1 MYPDEW
7 QPTMEATADGRGSTI
22 EAFSVSGE
30 EGEAG
35 SSLQEDVEA
44 LSQLRRRTTTAGERE
59 SAEWVAGRLRALG
72 AEDIRI
78 VTFRGQSTW
87 AWAHG
92 AHMLAGLAASWVRG
106 RVGRL
111 LGALVAVSYELDVS
125 TRSHWLRRLLP
136 GRTGYSVEARISS
149 AVPARR
155 TLVLVAHHDAAHT
168 GLVWHPIAS
177 AANRRR
183 SARTGRAYP
192 SHAVPLIGLAAKSA
206 RSRLLRVPAR
216 ALLAVSAL
224 LSGQAALSPTAP
236 GANDNATGV
245 AAVLELARR
254 FAKKPLPG
262 VDVAIVSPGGEEA
275 GSVGMRAWMRDSG
288 RSLERRSTLVVNLD
302 AIGSGGHLVVS
313 RREGLTG
320 WFGSGDV
327 DLSQRGAR
335 AAGLP
340 APRVVTFPNVTDAFV
355 ARQAGLRAVSILSYD
370 DGWISNLHMPS
381 DTAENVAWSTV
392 DEAIALTEGM
402 VEAWLAE
409 PGPSAVDPA

>member
-1 MYPDEW
+1 M
-7 QPTMEATADGRGSTI
+7 
-22 EAFSVSGE
+22 SGE
-30 EGEAG
+30 EGAAG

-44 LSQLRRRTTTAGERE
+44 LSQFRRRTTTTGERE
-59 SAEWVAGRLRALG
+59 SAEWVAGRLGALG
-72 AEDIRI
+72 AEDVRV

-92 AHMLAGLAASWVRG
+92 AHMLAGLAVSWVRG
-106 RVGRL
+106 WTGRL

-125 TRSHWLRRLLP
+125 ARSHWLRRLLP

-183 SARTGRAYP
+183 SARTGHAYP
-192 SHAVPLIGLAAKSA
+192 SHAVPLIGLVAASA

-216 ALLAVSAL
+216 LLLATSAL
-224 LSGQAALSPTAP
+224 LFGQAALSPTAP

-254 FAKKPLPG
+254 LKERPLTG
-262 VDVAIVSPGGEEA
+262 VDVVIVSPGGEEA
-275 GSVGMRAWMRDSG
+275 GSVGMRAWIRGPG

-302 AIGSGGHLVVS
+302 AIGSGGYLVVS

-320 WFGSGDV
+320 WFGNSDV

-335 AAGLP
+335 ATGLT

-355 ARQAGLRAVSILSYD
+355 ARQAGLRTVSILSYD

-381 DTAENVAWSTV
+381 DTAANVDWLTV
-392 DEAIALTEGM
+392 DEAIALTERM
-402 VEAWLAE
+402 VEAWMAE
-409 PGPSAVDPA
+409 PVTEIADRI

>member
-1 MYPDEW
+1 
-7 QPTMEATADGRGSTI
+7 MEATADGRGSTI
-22 EAFSVSGE
+22 KAFSVSGE
-30 EGEAG
+30 EDAAG

-59 SAEWVAGRLRALG
+59 SAEWVAGRLRELG
-72 AEDIRI
+72 AEDVR
-78 VTFRGQSTW
+78 VVSFRGQSTW

-92 AHMLAGLAASWVRG
+92 AHMLAGLAASWMRG
-106 RVGRL
+106 RAGRL

-125 TRSHWLRRLLP
+125 ARSQWLRQLLP

-183 SARTGRAYP
+183 SARSDRAFP
-192 SHAVPLIGLAAKSA
+192 SHAAPLIGLAAA
-206 RSRLLRVPAR
+206 ATGYRYLQMPARLL
-216 ALLAVSAL
+216 LAIGTL

-254 FAKKPLPG
+254 LKERPLPG
-262 VDVAIVSPGGEEA
+262 VDVVIVSPGGEEA
-275 GSVGMRAWMRDSG
+275 GSVGMRAWMRGSG

-302 AIGSGGHLVVS
+302 AIGSGDHLVVS

-320 WFGSGDV
+320 WFRSADV
-327 DLSQRGAR
+327 DHSQRGAR
-335 AAGLP
+335 VAGLP

-355 ARQAGLRAVSILSYD
+355 ARRAGLRAVSILSYD
-370 DGWISNLHMPS
+370 DGWIANLHLPS
-381 DTAENVAWSTV
+381 DTAANVGWPTV

-402 VEAWLAE
+402 VEAWMAE
-409 PGPSAVDPA
+409 PVTEIADRI

>member
-1 MYPDEW
+1 M
-7 QPTMEATADGRGSTI
+7 
-22 EAFSVSGE
+22 SGE
-30 EGEAG
+30 EGAAG
-35 SSLQEDVEA
+35 SSLRGDVEA

-72 AEDIRI
+72 AEEVRI

-106 RVGRL
+106 RAGRL

-125 TRSHWLRRLLP
+125 ARSHWLRRLLP
-136 GRTGYSVEARISS
+136 GRTGCSVEARISS
-149 AVPARR
+149 DVPARR

-183 SARTGRAYP
+183 SARSYRAFP
-192 SHAVPLIGLAAKSA
+192 SHAAPLIGLAAA
-206 RSRLLRVPAR
+206 ATGYRYLQMPARLL
-216 ALLAVSAL
+216 LAIGTL
-224 LSGQAALSPTAP
+224 LSGQAALSPTVP

-254 FAKKPLPG
+254 LKERPLPG
-262 VDVAIVSPGGEEA
+262 VDVVIVSPGGEEA
-275 GSVGMRAWMRDSG
+275 GSVGMRAWMSGSG
-288 RSLERRSTLVVNLD
+288 RSLKRRSTLVVNLD

-313 RREGLTG
+313 QREGLTG
-320 WFGSGDV
+320 WFRSGDV
-327 DLSQRGAR
+327 DLSQRGAQV
-335 AAGLP
+335 AGLP

-370 DGWISNLHMPS
+370 DGWIANLHLPS
-381 DTAENVAWSTV
+381 DVPENVGWPTV
-392 DEAIALTEGM
+392 DEAIALTEGI
-402 VEAWLAE
+402 VDAWLAE
-409 PGPSAVDPA
+409 PGPSAADPA